1 MPTELKRV
9 EVQQGERR
17 TSDEVEDDGVI
28 NANRVEASR
37 CFVSIPEQW
46 ENS

>member
-9 EVQQGERR
+9 DVLYRYRSSGR
-17 TSDEVEDDGVI
+17 TVKL